1 MNESAKVDSAMVE
14 PAVIATARL
23 DLHAVLPAEYR
34 LLAQDR
40 SDPRLWAN
48 RGFANPH
55 GHLVDDPGPL
65 PHRWPRIQEHL
76 DQAGYLLRMA
86 VDRRLAVIVGSAG
99 FHDLPNEAGMIE
111 IGLEVVPACR
121 RQGYARELLHG
132 MWGWVIDKPGVRVLR
147 YTVSPANLP
156 SQELIRSLG
165 FEVVGQQLDPVD
177 GPEDIYELS
186 AQDYRRRFL
195 GSAS

>member
-1 MNESAKVDSAMVE
+1 
-14 PAVIATARL
+14 
-23 DLHAVLPAEYR
+23 
-34 LLAQDR
+34 
-40 SDPRLWAN
+40 
-48 RGFANPH
+48 
-55 GHLVDDPGPL
+55 
-65 PHRWPRIQEHL
+65 
-76 DQAGYLLRMA
+76 MA

-121 RQGYARELLHG
+121 RQGYARELLYG
-132 MWGWVIDKPGVRVLR
+132 MWGWVIDQPGVRVLR

-186 AQDYRRRFL
+186 AQEYRRRFL
-195 GSAS
+195 GSGS